1 MEIKRIGATI
11 LTATMV
17 AGMLAGC
24 SSSTE
29 EATETVTET
38 ATEAVSETAAAETE
52 ASAETAEAETETAA
66 AEKNIEATE
75 ITFWHAM
82 SGALEEE
89 LTELT
94 DLFNNTNEYGITVTL
109 VNQGKYSDLETKLMA
124 SAAAGTLPDM
134 AQAYNNYLTEYIDMV
149 VPLDDFVA
157 NDFDNYEDILEG
169 YREECSEFGFIHG
182 LPFNKSA
189 YVLFYN
195 KTLFDE
201 LGLEVPTTW
210 AEVESVGETI
220 LAEKNIPAIGVD
232 DRAGFVEATIRQN
245 GGTYLTETGAG
256 FDTEEGKEAIEYIM
270 NLYNNGY
277 ASLPADGEYFSTILS
292 NGGIASYIG
301 SSAGA
306 SYITAEGWELGVAAV
321 PGNKENAAYA
331 AGTNLVMFTQD
342 ENKQLATWEYMKFL
356 TSTESTTEWAIATGY
371 LPVRNSAYE
380 SDEYQKFIEADI
392 TAAAAYA
399 EKDYLFVTPTFD
411 ATTAVRSQVNSTL
424 EELILNK
431 ADGETAFNTLLETV
445 NAQY

>member
-1 MEIKRIGATI
+1 MEFKRIGATI
-11 LTATMV
+11 LTAAMAT
-17 AGMLAGC
+17 GMLAGC
-24 SSSTE
+24 SSETAETTTESAVETSEAATQEATTE
-29 EATETVTET
+29 EATTEASTET
-38 ATEAVSETAAAETE
+38 AT
-52 ASAETAEAETETAA
+52 

-89 LTELT
+89 LTALT
-94 DLFNNTNEYGITVTL
+94 DEFNSTNEYGITVTL

-124 SAAAGTLPDM
+124 SAAADTLPDM
-134 AQAYNNYLTEYIDMV
+134 TQAYNNYLTEYLDMV
-149 VPLDDFVA
+149 VPLDDFIA
-157 NDFDNYEDILEG
+157 NDFDNYEDILAS

-195 KTLFDE
+195 KTMFDE
-201 LGLEVPTTW
+201 LGLEAPTTW
-210 AEVESVGETI
+210 EELEAVGEKV
-220 LAEKNIPAIGVD
+220 LAEKNIAAFGVD

-256 FDTEEGKEAIEYIM
+256 FDTDEGKEAIEYIM

-277 ASLPADGEYFSTILS
+277 ATLPADGEYFSTILS
-292 NGGIASYIG
+292 NGQIASYIG

-306 SYITAEGWELGVAAV
+306 SYIDTSSGWELGVAAV
-321 PGNKENAAYA
+321 PGNVENAAYA

-342 ENKQLATWEYMKFL
+342 ENKQLAVWEYMKYL
-356 TSTESTTEWAIATGY
+356 TSTEVTTKWAIATGY
-371 LPVRNSAYE
+371 LPVRDSAYE
-380 SDEYQKFIEADI
+380 SADYQAFIASDI
-392 TAAAAYA
+392 TAAAAYS

-411 ATTAVRSQVNSTL
+411 ATTAVRSEVNSTL

-431 ADGETAFNTLLETV
+431 TDAETAFTTLLETV

>member
-1 MEIKRIGATI
+1 MEMKRIGATI
-11 LTATMV
+11 LTAAMATS
-17 AGMLAGC
+17 MLAGC
-24 SSSTE
+24 SSSTTE
-29 EATETVTET
+29 TTAEPATETSEAATQEATTEATTEASSET
-38 ATEAVSETAAAETE
+38 AT
-52 ASAETAEAETETAA
+52 

-89 LTELT
+89 LTALT
-94 DLFNNTNEYGITVTL
+94 DEFNSTNEYGITVTL

-149 VPLDDFVA
+149 VPLDDFIA
-157 NDFDNYEDILEG
+157 TDFDNYEDILES
-169 YREECSEFGFIHG
+169 YREETSEFGFIHG

-195 KTLFDE
+195 KTMFDE
-201 LGLEVPTTW
+201 LGLEAPTTW
-210 AEVESVGETI
+210 EELEAVGEKV
-220 LAEKNIPAIGVD
+220 LAEKNIPAFGVD

-256 FDTEEGKEAIEYIM
+256 FDSEEGKEAIEYIM

-292 NGGIASYIG
+292 NGQIASYIG

-306 SYITAEGWELGVAAV
+306 SYIDTSSGWELGVAPV

-342 ENKQLATWEYMKFL
+342 ANKQLATWEYMKFL
-356 TSTESTTEWAIATGY
+356 TSTEATTEWAIATGY
-371 LPVRNSAYE
+371 LPVRESAYE
-380 SDEYQKFIEADI
+380 TEEYKAFMESDI
-392 TAAAAYA
+392 TAAAAYE
-399 EKDYLFVTPTFD
+399 EKDFLFVTPTFD

-431 ADGETAFNTLLETV
+431 ADAETAFNTLLETV

>member
-1 MEIKRIGATI
+1 MEFKRIGATI
-11 LTATMV
+11 LTAAMATS
-17 AGMLAGC
+17 MLAGC
-24 SSSTE
+24 SSSTTTE
-29 EATETVTET
+29 TSESVAETSEVATEAASTEATEATETTET
-38 ATEAVSETAAAETE
+38 AS
-52 ASAETAEAETETAA
+52 

-75 ITFWHAM
+75 VTFWHAM

-89 LTELT
+89 LTALT
-94 DLFNNTNEYGITVTL
+94 EEFNSSNEYGITVTL

-124 SAAAGTLPDM
+124 SAAADTLPDM
-134 AQAYNNYLTEYIDMV
+134 AQAYNNYLTEYLDMV
-149 VPLDDFVA
+149 VPLDDFIA
-157 NDFDNYEDILEG
+157 NDFDNYEDILES

-195 KTLFDE
+195 KTMFDE
-201 LGLEVPTTW
+201 LGLEAPTTW
-210 AEVESVGETI
+210 AELEAVGETV
-220 LAEKNIPAIGVD
+220 LTEKGIAAFGVD

-256 FDTEEGKEAIEYIM
+256 FDTDEGKEAIEYIM

-277 ASLPADGEYFSTILS
+277 ATLPADGEYFSTILS

-306 SYITAEGWELGVAAV
+306 SYIDTSSGWELGVAPV
-321 PGNKENAAYA
+321 PGNVENAAYA

-342 ENKQLATWEYMKFL
+342 ENKQLAVWEYMKYL
-356 TSTESTTEWAIATGY
+356 TSTEATTEWAIATGY

-380 SDEYQKFIEADI
+380 TEEYQAFIESDI

-399 EKDYLFVTPTFD
+399 EKDYLFVTPTYD
-411 ATTAVRSQVNSTL
+411 ATTSVRSEVNSTL
-424 EELILNK
+424 ENLILDK
-431 ADGETAFNTLLETV
+431 VDPETAFTTLLDAV